1 MQHIYFDL
9 NSWTCLIKTCIYGE
23 SIPPSSFPSNA
34 WDVGTRDA
42 GAIAPSICQ
51 NLYSNQGTKLYRSH
65 WILKPSYGTPE
76 RTKPLRV
83 VFSWMT
89 FGITSK
95 QLKSS
100 YWATKRGQNFFE
112 IVTFVL
118 ARQKFLYSQKCLNK
132 SRQII
137 GIWKYKCIF
146 RKDFNP
152 FGFLSDPYCLDYSL
166 LNKTENQSLK
176 NWASNFLQ
184 EILIKQHAT
193 FHKLTSIIKLL
204 VSSNY
209 LRKKDW
215 AIRKSSI
222 KIRKLNPIFVYLP

>member
-1 MQHIYFDL
+1 MAKVFHLQVFRPTLGTSEPGARRGRSPQEFDRI
-9 NSWTCLIKTCIYGE
+9 SILIK
-23 SIPPSSFPSNA
+23 
-34 WDVGTRDA
+34 
-42 GAIAPSICQ
+42 GA
-51 NLYSNQGTKLYRSH
+51 KLYRSTTLIIAPPPP
-65 WILKPSYGTPE
+65 WIFWPSFGTAE

-100 YWATKRGQNFFE
+100 YWATKRGQIFFE